1 MSPLAISATVNS
13 LTFRRARSQG
23 SRWRRRSFGWRLRE
37 WFRGRN
43 RVERRCAITQ
53 LRKNGAMGRLEPTHR
68 AAARNQ
74 ETKLVGEDPA
84 RSEITGSGEN
94 DDCDH
99 ADRRCGVARQLKN
112 STHKFPSPSHR
123 WSIPTQWLIACAGEK
138 CNAAIVHTRA
148 FAQTLALV
156 ANCKANRYS
165 YIMRVDG

>member
-1 MSPLAISATVNS
+1 
-13 LTFRRARSQG
+13 
-23 SRWRRRSFGWRLRE
+23 
-37 WFRGRN
+37 
-43 RVERRCAITQ
+43 
-53 LRKNGAMGRLEPTHR
+53 MGRLEPTHR

-84 RSEITGSGEN
+84 RSKIGGSGEN

-99 ADRRCGVARQLKN
+99 ADRRCGVARQLEN

-123 WSIPTQWLIACAGEK
+123 WSIPTQWFIACAGEK

-148 FAQTLALV
+148 FAQKLALV
-156 ANCKANRYS
+156 GNCKANRYS